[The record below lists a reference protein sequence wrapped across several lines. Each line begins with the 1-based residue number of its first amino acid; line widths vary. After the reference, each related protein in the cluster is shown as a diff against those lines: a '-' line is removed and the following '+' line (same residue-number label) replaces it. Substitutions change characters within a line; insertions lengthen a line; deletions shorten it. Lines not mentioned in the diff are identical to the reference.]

1 MEIISILQPEGQDDP
16 DPESSTLRI
25 EGLYRLEYLFRH
37 NRTSRNS
44 VVFSNLKTNGRHT
57 E

>member
-25 EGLYRLEYLFRH
+25 EGLYRLEYLFRC

-44 VVFSNLKTNGRHT
+44 VVYSNIKN
-57 E
+57 

>member
-1 MEIISILQPEGQDDP
+1 MEVISMLPTEGQDDP

-37 NRTSRNS
+37 NRNSRTSM
-44 VVFSNLKTNGRHT
+44 VVFSNIKN
-57 E
+57 